1 MRKYST
7 YVYGTCALF
16 IKKEGQFVRTD
27 EKESLRFARYF
38 PGCRGESSVHLRYSA
53 IECSMLYA
61 VLALLLLLFALVL
74 YTSRLV
80 GGWAS
85 VLGKRVPLPPLH
97 GRVYV
102 VTGGGRGVGFQ
113 VAARLAEAGATVV
126 LTSRSAESGEAAAR
140 AIGPW
145 PLRKVV
151 LMTLD
156 LASPGSVTSF
166 ARECLE
172 RFGHLDGL
180 LLNGGIAQ
188 SFLDSDGFHVPPRVP
203 NHDFGAAAVHGPIV

>member
-1 MRKYST
+1 MVYSMRKYST

-85 VLGKRVPLPPLH
+85 VGQACAVASSRRPPHPPHELPSRRRNRARTPAASSAGSKAGTRLRASNETTGRCATSLSKPLFRHTSHAPPL
-97 GRVYV
+97 
-102 VTGGGRGVGFQ
+102 
-113 VAARLAEAGATVV
+113 
-126 LTSRSAESGEAAAR
+126 
-140 AIGPW
+140 
-145 PLRKVV
+145 
-151 LMTLD
+151 
-156 LASPGSVTSF
+156 
-166 ARECLE
+166 
-172 RFGHLDGL
+172 
-180 LLNGGIAQ
+180 
-188 SFLDSDGFHVPPRVP
+188 
-203 NHDFGAAAVHGPIV
+203 